1 MDTLDDM
8 TTKYSAAKLSIAGA
22 DTERETL
29 FESLVFPPT
38 LPVILVYASETALRD
53 EILLLWKS

>member
-8 TTKYSAAKLSIAGA
+8 ITKYSAAKLSIAGA

-29 FESLVFPPT
+29 FESLVFPPI
-38 LPVILVYASETALRD
+38 LPVILVYARETALWD
-53 EILLLWKS
+53 ELLLLWNS